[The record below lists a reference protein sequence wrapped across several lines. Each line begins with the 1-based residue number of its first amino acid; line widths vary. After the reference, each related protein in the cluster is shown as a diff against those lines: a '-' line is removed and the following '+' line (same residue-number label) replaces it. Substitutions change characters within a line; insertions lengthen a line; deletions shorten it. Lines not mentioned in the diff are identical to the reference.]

1 MHRRI
6 LACVV
11 LMLLVF
17 WTSFCVGQRVMQGQ
31 TITVLHAFTGT
42 DGANPA
48 AGLLRD
54 PSGNLYGSTG
64 WSGVECMVGEQ
75 YSKWIPTM

>member
-1 MHRRI
+1 
-6 LACVV
+6 
-11 LMLLVF
+11 
-17 WTSFCVGQRVMQGQ
+17 MQGQ